1 MQYDTPAAPAVRE
14 TLERVLRSETFGR
27 SERARNLLRYLIDRE
42 QAGEAERLKGFT
54 IAVDVFGKDAEFDP
68 STDAVVRVQAG
79 RLRDLLEQYYA
90 TEGAGDP
97 LRVIIPRG
105 GYVPAYRYMA
115 AQAGPPPNEA
125 APADASPALGPA
137 AVAPEAASAV
147 PPLEPAYDQPT
158 LPVSALSPQLAKQ
171 VRLFW
176 MAMGAVIAMLGFV
189 VVRMALPLQV
199 PVETASVA
207 PEPPL
212 STASISAAYPPE
224 ALPSAHISANTS
236 DPEAIKLAL
245 TLRSALSGF
254 DTIDLIARDHAA
266 AGDRAD
272 EPMGFIFNLVSL
284 PSGGTV
290 VVELQHAASGNVLMS
305 RQFSPATSSR
315 EDLDDQIA
323 DMLSAAVPVS
333 GVIYGFIEQKR
344 LQSGLTECLLL
355 NDDYY
360 LDQTPARHRS
370 AFDCFKRLL
379 DEGVKS
385 PLIYSEMAAL
395 ELETITDRYD
405 YPPDATLDKAMDLAY
420 RGVLAGPTS
429 SYAHRSYGYLNGRS
443 GNTAES
449 IRWMRKAYELNTYDL
464 SMAAAY
470 GYALIFAGD
479 YTTGSRIMKRAVE
492 VSSSHPS
499 WWDYALFLGEF
510 MLGDME
516 RAARATE
523 VLVSTKKSHY
533 LAARIIVAQ
542 QSGHGAQVA
551 PMLKELAENYPDFAK
566 NPRSAFEK
574 ANYPADMTEKL
585 IEALRSA
592 GLDSA
597 S

>member
-90 TEGAGDP
+90 TEGADDP
-97 LRVIIPRG
+97 LRVVIPRG
-105 GYVPAYRYMA
+105 SYVPAYRYMA
-115 AQAGPPPNEA
+115 ARVEASEEPP
-125 APADASPALGPA
+125 APEPA
-137 AVAPEAASAV
+137 AVEAAAASAV
-147 PPLEPAYDQPT
+147 PPLEPAYDQST
-158 LPVSALSPQLAKQ
+158 LPASTLSPQLAKQ

-189 VVRMALPLQV
+189 VVRMALPLQLPAETVSLV
-199 PVETASVA
+199 PEGA
-207 PEPPL
+207 L
-212 STASISAAYPPE
+212 STASIAARYPPE

-245 TLRSALSGF
+245 TFRSALSGF
-254 DTIDLIARDHAA
+254 DTIDLIARDHAG
-266 AGDRAD
+266 AGDRVD
-272 EPMGFIFNLVSL
+272 GPLDFIFSLVSL
-284 PSGGTV
+284 PSGGAV
-290 VVELQHAASGNVLMS
+290 VVELQHAASGTVLMS
-305 RQFSPATSSR
+305 RQFSPAASSR
-315 EDLDDQIA
+315 EELDDQIA

-344 LQSGLTECLLL
+344 LQSGLTACLLL
-355 NDDYY
+355 NDNYY
-360 LDQTPARHRS
+360 LDQTTARHRA
-370 AFDCFKRLL
+370 AFDCFKGLL

-395 ELETITDRYD
+395 ELESITDRYD
-405 YPPDATLDKAMDLAY
+405 YPPDATLEKGMDLAY
-420 RGVLAGPTS
+420 RGVLTGPTS
-429 SYAHRSYGYLNGRS
+429 PYAHRAYGYLNGRS

-470 GYALIFAGD
+470 GYALIFSGD
-479 YTTGSRIMKRAVE
+479 YTAGSRIMKRAVE
-492 VSSSHPS
+492 ASSSHPS

-542 QSGHGAQVA
+542 QSGQIAQIGS
-551 PMLKELAENYPDFAK
+551 MLKDLTKNYPDFAK
-566 NPRSAFEK
+566 NPRAAFKK
-574 ANYPADMTEKL
+574 ANYPPDLTEKL